1 MAEHASKDPAAAA
14 DGAGSPEKKVVR
26 YRSEEDV
33 RKLLA
38 NDNFKKFCKK
48 KCGHCGA
55 VAFKR
60 FSKISPLIVRAQI
73 GSFWCQSCGRLLC
86 EAHRNQHTC
95 ETEDAEFERK
105 RRMDVGAI
113 RDEIKRQEDAKDA
126 AREAEAAEKRLLN
139 EKKAAVWLAW
149 KERRKHV
156 AGISTSVANMVQRW
170 AVQTDEGRVRDSL
183 LELYTS
189 SSRINL
195 RLWNE
200 VQAPEI
206 RENVDVDA
214 WARLSRNYARA
225 CDLTGLVV
233 MVEGVP
239 LDFALPWM
247 PLEEQPWL
255 EPEDPD
261 TAPPSPDAT

>member
-1 MAEHASKDPAAAA
+1 M
-14 DGAGSPEKKVVR
+14 V
-26 YRSEEDV
+26 
-33 RKLLA
+33 
-38 NDNFKKFCKK
+38 
-48 KCGHCGA
+48 
-55 VAFKR
+55 
-60 FSKISPLIVRAQI
+60 IAQ
-73 GSFWCQSCGRLLC
+73 
-86 EAHRNQHTC
+86 
-95 ETEDAEFERK
+95 
-105 RRMDVGAI
+105 
-113 RDEIKRQEDAKDA
+113 
-126 AREAEAAEKRLLN
+126 
-139 EKKAAVWLAW
+139 
-149 KERRKHV
+149 V

-195 RLWNE
+195 RLRTAREPKRSRVDAAARTVRGHTQRKIHVVAAASTRPSPPRQLTRGPGRFPRRLWNE

-261 TAPPSPDAT
+261 AAPPSPDAT